1 MLLILL
7 MGVVGIQ
14 AASFTKGV
22 QMVEASKTAQE
33 TQTIKV
39 NFDIKNPVL
48 ANVVLVYHMSVNEF
62 ALTDGKATA
71 QLDGMDALYAKV
83 YYGEK
88 FKSIYLQK
96 GDDVTI
102 SFDANDFD
110 NTFAVKGGNE
120 KAIDYLNK
128 IQIMGLPDQAY
139 AQPWDAFKKA
149 ITSKIASMKRLL
161 KVRKFAA
168 DDKFQKMEEGRITY
182 FYANAFLMYPVSHLY
197 LTQDTTMTLGK
208 DYYDTLRQYIKED
221 ADLADIDEYRN
232 YMIETSHVFDEAG
245 KNIRQFYPKVLA
257 EMNYIG
263 ENMENEKV
271 RESLIHHLA
280 FTYVEGNGTDN
291 ITDLQNIYYTY
302 VTSPYLNGLF
312 KQACAKWDKAAVGRP
327 SPDFK
332 GVDVNGKQM
341 SLRDFRGK
349 YVYIDMWA
357 TWCGPCQKELP
368 FLKKLEEKYKG
379 RNIVFVGLSIDADKA
394 KWEAR
399 VKSGALCGTQ
409 LYIGRG
415 SKFQSDYRIS
425 GIPRFILLDPN
436 GRIVNPDMTRPSS
449 EDTEK
454 ILNSQKGL

>member
-1 MLLILL
+1 MKSKIMAMLMLLMIT
-7 MGVVGIQ
+7 VGIQ
-14 AASFTKGV
+14 AAES
-22 QMVEASKTAQE
+22 
-33 TQTIKV
+33 IKV
-39 NFDIKNPVL
+39 HFDVKNAIVN
-48 ANVVLVYHMSVNEF
+48 NVVLVYHMSVNEYT
-62 ALTDGKATA
+62 LEDGKVTA

-88 FKSIYLQK
+88 FKNLYLQK
-96 GDDVTI
+96 GDEITV
-102 SFDANDFD
+102 SFDANDFE
-110 NTFAVKGGNE
+110 NTFAVKGGHE
-120 KAIDYLNK
+120 KAIEYLNK
-128 IQIMGLPDQAY
+128 IQLMGLPDQTF
-139 AQPWDAFKKA
+139 AQPWGQFKKA
-149 ITSKIASMKRLL
+149 LDNKIASMKRLL
-161 KVRKFAA
+161 KVRKF
-168 DDKFQKMEEGRITY
+168 DTKDKFLKMEEGRITY
-182 FYANAFLMYPVSHLY
+182 FYANAMLMYPVSHLY
-197 LTQDTTMTLGK
+197 LTQDTTMVLGQ
-208 DYYDTLRQYIKED
+208 DYYDALRQYVKED

-232 YMIETSHVFDEAG
+232 YMIETSHVFDEEG
-245 KNIRQFYPKVLA
+245 KDIRQFYPKVIA

-263 ENMENEKV
+263 EHFENEKV
-271 RESLIHHLA
+271 RESLIHFLA

-291 ITDLQNIYYTY
+291 ITDLQNLYYTY
-302 VTSPYLNGLF
+302 VTSPYLTEQF

-332 GVDVNGKQM
+332 GVDIDGKQM

-368 FLKKLEEKYKG
+368 FLKKLEEKYRN

-399 VKSGALCGTQ
+399 VKSGALAGTQ
-409 LYIGRG
+409 LYIGKG

-425 GIPRFILLDPN
+425 GIPRFILINPN

-454 ILNSQKGL
+454 ILDSQPGL